1 MPRVSWGAP
10 THGMIA
16 RFVRH
21 SMSRFH
27 RDDRATIAIMFGLM
41 AALMMMFI
49 GAAVDISKWLSART
63 DTLNAVDAAVLA
75 GARSLQTNPGH
86 PEVAIAA
93 AQSFYAA
100 NTRDRLQVEDS
111 ITFVTANDDTSV
123 KAQGSAEIKTPFLGF
138 AGIDKMPL
146 LKVSEGEFAEAV
158 VAVGGNSE
166 TNLELSLMLD
176 VTGSMKGTKIAD
188 LKEAAKDLIDIVVWD
203 DQSEFSSRVALIPF
217 SESVRID
224 SNWGAEIAS
233 NGPKTVTVGSGKNK
247 TTYYLDEQCFVERK
261 GTEALTDAAPNGQ
274 NKIPRFYDTNG
285 SCLPSAAS
293 IIPLSSDKEM
303 LKEEIDGYV
312 ASGNTAGHIGTAWA
326 WYMLSPNW
334 EQRVPVASR
343 PASYSMLTEINS
355 RGMPKLRKIAVLM
368 TDGEYNTQYC
378 DNGVSTSYV
387 SCTLPNGNAAAQAK
401 KLCTNMKAKGIDVY
415 TVGFALGGN
424 ATATDTLRS
433 CASNAG
439 QFYEAE
445 NGEQLKQAFRAIAL
459 KISDLYLSK

>member
-1 MPRVSWGAP
+1 MTKFRRDERGA
-10 THGMIA
+10 
-16 RFVRH
+16 
-21 SMSRFH
+21 
-27 RDDRATIAIMFGLM
+27 IAILFGLM
-41 AALMMMFI
+41 AVVMMMFI
-49 GAAVDISKWLSART
+49 GAAIDMSKWLSART

-75 GARSLQTNPGH
+75 GARSLQTNPGQ
-86 PEVAIAA
+86 PEAAIAA

-100 NTRDRLQVEDS
+100 NTRGRLQVEDT

-146 LKVSEGEFAEAV
+146 VKVSEGEFAEAV
-158 VAVGGNSE
+158 VSVGGNSE

-188 LKEAAKDLIDIVVWD
+188 LKEAAKDLIEIVVWE
-203 DQSEFSSRVALIPF
+203 DQSVYSSRVALVPF
-217 SESVRID
+217 SEAVRID

-233 NGPKTVTVGSGKNK
+233 NGPKTVTVGSGKGK
-247 TTYYLDEQCFVERK
+247 TTFYLDEQCFVERK

-274 NKIPRFYDTNG
+274 DKIPRFYDTDG
-285 SCLPSAAS
+285 ACLPSQAS
-293 IIPLSSDKEM
+293 IIPLSSDKVM

-312 ASGNTAGHIGTAWA
+312 ASGTTAGHIGTAWA

-334 EQRVPVASR
+334 EQRVPVESK
-343 PASYSMLTEINS
+343 PASYSMLTELNS

-424 ATATDTLRS
+424 ATAIDTLKS
-433 CASNAG
+433 CASNPG

-445 NGEQLKQAFRAIAL
+445 NGEQLKQSFRDIAL